1 MSRTNFWIR
10 RHGNGWRAYV
20 RTALNDTYAAAAKA
34 TGPMSGVAYQEGI
47 PSLVLAQQIADAK
60 VQDKAPHVCDQ
71 PKCETWPSKPSQ
83 TPED

>member
-1 MSRTNFWIR
+1 
-10 RHGNGWRAYV
+10 
-20 RTALNDTYAAAAKA
+20 
-34 TGPMSGVAYQEGI
+34 MSGVAYQEGI

-71 PKCETWPSKPSQ
+71 QKCETWPSKPSQ